1 MASPKTIL
9 LFLII
14 AFYGCWQRSDES
26 PKSTPIS
33 LEKDSI
39 SDKEI
44 YDFMQIVI
52 TDQKLQ
58 KENGLTLEPQLNCD
72 LSLDDQEFLKTL
84 LIDTIKQEII
94 SDTSDWRNRTF
105 TVTVDVLDKCLKNED
120 IDFMLQQKNHH
131 SSFKWDNVRLG
142 FNSNNKKY
150 WYVFSVPLFSKDKT
164 KAIMMI
170 RNLCQGLCGRGWT
183 VLFKK
188 ENNKWVSQTGNQWFH

>member
-1 MASPKTIL
+1 MTSLKTIL

-14 AFYGCWQRSDES
+14 AFYGCGHRSTDS
-26 PKSTPIS
+26 TKSTPILS
-33 LEKDSI
+33 EKDSI
-39 SDKEI
+39 NDNEI

-58 KENGLTLEPQLNCD
+58 KEKGLTLEPQLSCD
-72 LSLDDQEFLKTL
+72 LSLDDKEFLKTL
-84 LIDTIKQEII
+84 LIDTAKHEII
-94 SDTSDWRNRTF
+94 SDTSDRRNRTF
-105 TVTVDVLDKCLKNED
+105 TAIDLLGKCLTNDD

-131 SSFKWDNVRLG
+131 LSFKWDNSRLG
-142 FNSNNKKY
+142 FNSNNDKY

-170 RNLCQGLCGRGWT
+170 RDLCQGLCGGGWT

-188 ENNKWVSQTGNQWFH
+188 ENSKWVSQTGNQWLH